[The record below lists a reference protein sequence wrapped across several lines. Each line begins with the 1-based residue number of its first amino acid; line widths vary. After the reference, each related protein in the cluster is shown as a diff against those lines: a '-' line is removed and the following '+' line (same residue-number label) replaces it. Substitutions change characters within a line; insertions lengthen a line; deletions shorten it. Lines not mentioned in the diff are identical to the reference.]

1 MHKVTGVDHVGIG
14 VKDIGTMMSFYQD
27 IPKFKDILAEMPE
40 SDHKSI
46 QALMRISPAVF
57 SGRLISRKERGFA
70 VALYRMTDPV
80 PRHIRRDFK
89 YGDIGVAKITIA
101 VPDVENL
108 YRKFKSRVAFFSVPK
123 QTKLPGWGEYRFV
136 YCRDPEGNLIE
147 FISGGDM
154 LPDDRTDGMR
164 WIGVSV
170 TDLHRSQEF
179 YRKYTGFTSV
189 IIDEHECFSG
199 LVDEIS
205 GGSRTKVRSC
215 VLASGQDGDMLELF
229 EVMEPRGRSIPF
241 STRWGD
247 FGYLQVCMSCDDVS
261 ETAAYFMKEGIEL
274 ITEPQWFGDG
284 KNEDAGMFFYIQD
297 PDGIP
302 VEFLSFTH

>member
-1 MHKVTGVDHVGIG
+1 MHKVTGVDHVGVG
-14 VKDIGTMMSFYQD
+14 VQHTGTMLAFYQD
-27 IPKFKDILAEMPE
+27 VVEFKDILAEMPE

-46 QALMRISPAVF
+46 QELVRMSPAVF
-57 SGRLISRKERGFA
+57 SGMLIGRKEGGFA
-70 VALYRMTDPV
+70 IALYRMIDPV
-80 PRHIRRDFK
+80 PRPIRRDFK

-101 VPDVENL
+101 VPDVDDL
-108 YRKFKSRVAFFSVPK
+108 YREFRNEMAFCSIPK
-123 QTKLPGWGEYRFV
+123 QTKVSGWGEYRFV

-147 FISGGDM
+147 FMSGGEM
-154 LPDDRTDGMR
+154 LSEGRTDGTR

-170 TDLHRSQEF
+170 TDLRRSREF
-179 YRKYTGFTSV
+179 YRKHMGLTTI

-205 GGSRTKVRSC
+205 GGSRTRVRSC
-215 VLASGQDGDMLELF
+215 VLASGKGGDMLELF

-261 ETAAYFMKEGIEL
+261 ETAAYFKKEGIDL
-274 ITEPQWFGDG
+274 LTGPQWFGDS
-284 KNEDAGMFFYIQD
+284 KNENAGMFFYIQD
-297 PDGIP
+297 SDGIP
-302 VEFLSFTH
+302 VELLSFPH